1 MRPAAERAVDRATP
15 WVAVA
20 DDSLPRL
27 EPDWV
32 EAGVGD
38 GGADAN
44 PIVVAVTTRPLNFG
58 RETDAPANE
67 VSAAHRALR
76 GWAWPRFR
84 LVMGASQ
91 VHGVRLFRADGV
103 AIPETTATGPAVVR
117 LAGYDGFLTATP
129 GVLLT
134 VGVADC
140 VPAFLQAP
148 GVGALALL
156 HAGWRGVAAGILE
169 QGVAA
174 LEAAYGAAPGDL
186 LAWWGPAIGPCCYPV
201 GEEVVEAIRSS
212 SAGPGTEEWIER
224 REGGWRVDLRAAL
237 SRQAAAVGIRA
248 KGVRASS
255 RCTSCDPLL
264 HSYRAAGGG
273 GGRMLAIAGRPL
285 GGLP

>member
-1 MRPAAERAVDRATP
+1 MRPAAARLVAHGTP
-15 WVAVA
+15 WIAVA

-27 EPDWV
+27 EP
-32 EAGVGD
+32 ERAGR
-38 GGADAN
+38 GGPDAN
-44 PIVVAVTTRPLNFG
+44 PMVAAVTTRPLNFG
-58 RETDAPANE
+58 RETDAPAHE

-84 LVMGASQ
+84 LVVGASQ
-91 VHGVRLFRADGV
+91 VHGVRLFHADSV
-103 AIPETTATGPAVVR
+103 AIPEAAATGPAVLR
-117 LAGYDGFLTATP
+117 LAGYDGFLTGTP

-148 GVGALALL
+148 GAGALALL

-169 QGVAA
+169 RAVAA
-174 LEAAYGAAPGDL
+174 MGTAYGTLPGDL

-201 GEEVVEAIRSS
+201 GEEVVEAIRST
-212 SAGPGTEEWIER
+212 SAGPATEGWVER
-224 REGGWRVDLRAAL
+224 GDGVWRVDLRAAL
-237 SRQAAAVGIRA
+237 SRQAAAEGIPA
-248 KGVRASS
+248 IGVRASS
-255 RCTSCDPLL
+255 RCASCDPLL

-285 GGLP
+285 AGLP